1 MEAEADFQTVLTEA
15 LFNKREHLDRHAL
28 PVLKD
33 QFRVF
38 QTGFQGI
45 YKILLRKS
53 MVQEDPYRLDKKL
66 SEVTI
71 PSKDPFGESSR
82 FEQLSLRLS
91 DYDAQLEFI
100 NSYYNFTVEFLN
112 MERIKLLA
120 ELLKY
125 YRWDQ
130 LTESSSNL
138 NTRVLAEAVGRIKQG
153 GDQLSINLIADAL
166 NVLDRATKKIMAILK
181 EVSDYHRESYKL
193 EFRQTVLSYLNI
205 TPDQLRDRMDDVLQQ
220 VKRKFSANMGD
231 KPFYQALIIEVLQG
245 EFGSERDR
253 LRGELMQKIAVKEDQ
268 PKKKKKEA
276 AFKTILLDGIRI
288 MSSASIHMEAAMRKL
303 DEANLLL
310 INRKLSF
317 GERFRRWVMNIGG
330 KQDEDQ
336 YYDVEFFDTKTG
348 TTQTERI
355 NFTKFKVE
363 VENKA
368 RLFGAL
374 ASKVTSQYKRLE
386 SSPEDQV
393 FQFFSRNLES
403 LQVILKRLPAL
414 DTYFKSEI
422 PKEQRN
428 LIRGV
433 KIEMNG
439 IKNAYIKANQK
450 KHEYVSK
457 KEEQEQLK
465 KLGINPQE

>member
-1 MEAEADFQTVLTEA
+1 MEAEADFQTALTEA
-15 LFNKREHLDRHAL
+15 LFNKREHLDRHSL

-53 MVQEDPYRLDKKL
+53 LVQEDPYRLDKKI

-71 PSKDPFGESSR
+71 PSKEPFGESSR

-91 DYDAQLEFI
+91 DYDAQLNFI
-100 NSYYNFTVEFLN
+100 NSYYNFTSDFLTTG
-112 MERIKLLA
+112 RIKLLA

-130 LTESSSNL
+130 LTASSSNL
-138 NTRVLAEAVGRIKQG
+138 NTRILAEVVNRVKQG
-153 GDQLSINLIADAL
+153 SDQLSINLIADSM
-166 NVLDRATKKIMAILK
+166 NVLDRSTKKIMSVLK

-193 EFRQTVLSYLNI
+193 EFRQSVLSYLNI
-205 TPDQLRDRMDDVLQQ
+205 TPEQLRDRMDDVLLQ
-220 VKRKFSANMGD
+220 VKRKFRANMGD
-231 KPFYQALIIEVLQG
+231 KPFYQALIIEVLQE
-245 EFGSERDR
+245 EFGSEKAR
-253 LRGELMQKIAVKEDQ
+253 LRSELIQKIGVKEDQ
-268 PKKKKKEA
+268 PKKKKQEA
-276 AFKTILLDGIRI
+276 VFKTILLDGIRI
-288 MSSASIHMEAAMRKL
+288 MASASIHLEVAVRKL
-303 DEANLLL
+303 DEGNLLL
-310 INRKLSF
+310 VNRKLTF
-317 GERFRRWVMNIGG
+317 GERFHRWVMNIGG
-330 KQDEDQ
+330 KKDEEQ

-355 NFTKFKVE
+355 NFTRFKAE
-363 VENKA
+363 AENKA

-374 ASKVTSQYKRLE
+374 ASKVTAQYKRLE
-386 SSPEDQV
+386 SSAEDEV
-393 FQFFSRNLES
+393 FQFLSRNLES
-403 LQVILKRLPAL
+403 LQLILKRLPAL

-457 KEEQEQLK
+457 REEQEQLK
-465 KLGINPQE
+465 KLGINARE